1 MLYQAGLFRIRLQTA
16 QAGAMMHQ
24 KIQQQLGIAGVVF
37 GAGRKQRGA
46 ELRGGARVNRVDVQL
61 FVLAEHENQGAA
73 RLLHRESDRLTAEA
87 SAQHCRPR
95 RNRFRT
101 MLDLA
106 ALAPIRVS
114 RLQGPDVFTVAPVYG
129 HIGSKAGFVSAIN
142 VHLALSSFGQALCS
156 RERLIVESWLFRTA
170 SEHVVDGNK
179 TAPAARDTASKH
191 RVLARGTRSS
201 GRPA

>member
-1 MLYQAGLFRIRLQTA
+1 MLYQAGLFGIRLQTA
-16 QAGAMMHQ
+16 QAGAMMRQ
-24 KIQQQLGIAGVVF
+24 KIQQQLGIAGVIF
-37 GAGRKQRGA
+37 GTGRKQRGA

-61 FVLAEHENQGAA
+61 FVLAEHENQRAA

-87 SAQHCRPR
+87 SAQHGRPR

-129 HIGSKAGFVSAIN
+129 HISSKAGFVSAIN
-142 VHLALSSFGQALCS
+142 VHLVISSFGQALCS
-156 RERLIVESWLFRTA
+156 PRKAYS
-170 SEHVVDGNK
+170 
-179 TAPAARDTASKH
+179 
-191 RVLARGTRSS
+191 RVLVVPDGI
-201 GRPA
+201 